1 MLSRPLRHRVSQQP
15 NHTLESTQSNQQRQ
29 GRDNNVI
36 TLFKTIHLPDGLTHM
51 STICRI
57 VEELPQ
63 TLPPI
68 KPAKARSTNGIGGML
83 SIQNLRRRMKANASK
98 YACHKSQPPVMNK
111 RLLRERQ
118 RTIQQRSI
126 AHHRA
131 TRHDICDGNLWRRD
145 PRWMQKLLLNIG
157 CPKII

>member
-36 TLFKTIHLPDGLTHM
+36 PLFKTIHLPDDLTRM
-51 STICRI
+51 SAICRI

-63 TLPPI
+63 MLPPI
-68 KPAKARSTNGIGGML
+68 VPAKARSTNGISGML
-83 SIQNLRRRMKANASK
+83 SIKNLRRGMKANASK

-118 RTIQQRSI
+118 CTIQQRSI

-131 TRHDICDGNLWRRD
+131 TGHDICEGNF
-145 PRWMQKLLLNIG
+145 
-157 CPKII
+157 